1 MIVPLVMLLLP
12 SVRRSPRL
20 LGTAALLVIGGVILN
35 RVNCFV
41 LAYHPPYATRT
52 YIPSL
57 TEFAVSAGLVAAMM
71 LTYRVAV
78 TYLPIL
84 EPRPKVAA

>member
-1 MIVPLVMLLLP
+1 M
-12 SVRRSPRL
+12 
-20 LGTAALLVIGGVILN
+20 ALLVILGVVLN
-35 RVNCFV
+35 RLNVFV
-41 LAYHPPYATRT
+41 LAYHPPYSTKT

-57 TEFAVSAGLVAAMM
+57 TEFAVSAGLVAALM

-84 EPRPKVAA
+84 EPSPKLKESGAA